1 MQRRHFLASAS
12 ALTLPTVFG
21 ARLARAATTPPSNA
35 LIIGCSAALS
45 GPLAGLGQGIQQ
57 GVNAAFAEV
66 NEQGGINGR
75 PLHYSLIDD
84 AYQPESSLSNVKQ
97 LLSNSKVLALMG
109 CMGTPN
115 NTAFTPLI
123 ETSDIVHLGPLTGAA
138 SLRKP
143 SIKNVFHVRAS
154 YTDEVKRLVDNL
166 VSMNLR
172 DLTIAYLDNGF
183 GKELQQ
189 VGLSTLSAKGLKP
202 VAQVAVA
209 TDGKNVNSAV
219 SDILASKPS
228 AVLLFT
234 AGNVS
239 ATLTAAARKAS
250 PDLPIAGLSVTYT
263 AAAIAQLGDTA
274 SGIAITMIMPDAMAA
289 KHLIVRRYQKA
300 MRTLNQTDFNTSSL
314 EGYVN
319 AQLMIE
325 GLRKAGPNPSRSKI
339 RDAIGDIRNLDL
351 GGFRVDYS
359 APSTRVGSEYVDLG
373 ILSKHGRFLS

>member
-12 ALTLPTVFG
+12 VLTLPALLGSRF
-21 ARLARAATTPPSNA
+21 ALAASTPPANA
-35 LIIGCSAALS
+35 LVVGCSAALT
-45 GPLAGLGQGIQQ
+45 GPLAGFGQGIQQ
-57 GVNAAFAEV
+57 GVNAAFAEI

-75 PLHYSLIDD
+75 PLHFALTDD
-84 AYQPESSLSNVKQ
+84 AYKPESSVENVRQMLS
-97 LLSNSKVLALMG
+97 SSKVVALMG

-115 NTAFTPLI
+115 NTAITPLI
-123 ETSDIVHLGPLTGAA
+123 EASDVVHLGPLTGAA

-143 SIKNVFHVRAS
+143 SIQNVFHVRAS
-154 YTDEVKRLVDNL
+154 YNDEVKRLVDNL

-183 GKELQQ
+183 GKELLQ
-189 VGLSTLSAKGLKP
+189 VGLNALSGKGLKA

-209 TDGKNVNSAV
+209 TDGKNVDSALNEV
-219 SDILASKPS
+219 LASKPS
-228 AVLLFT
+228 AVLMFT

-239 ATLTAAARKAS
+239 ATLTAAVRKES
-250 PDLPIAGLSVTYT
+250 PGLPVAGLSVTYT
-263 AAAIAQLGDTA
+263 AAGITQLGDSA
-274 SGIAITMIMPDAMAA
+274 SGIALTMIMPDAHAA
-289 KHLIVRRYQKA
+289 KHLVVRRYQKA
-300 MRTLNQTDFNTSSL
+300 MRALDQTDFNASSL

-325 GLRKAGPNPSRSKI
+325 GLKKAGPNPSRSKI

-373 ILSKHGRFLS
+373 ILSRNGRFLG

>member
-1 MQRRHFLASAS
+1 MQRRHFLASAT
-12 ALTLPTVFG
+12 ALTLPTAFG
-21 ARLARAATTPPSNA
+21 TSFAQAPTTPPGNA
-35 LIIGCSAALS
+35 LIIGCSAALT
-45 GPLAGLGQGIQQ
+45 GPLGDLGKGIQR

-66 NEQGGINGR
+66 NEKGGINGR
-75 PLHYSLIDD
+75 PLFYSLIDD
-84 AYQPESSLSNVKQ
+84 AYKAESSVDNVKQ
-97 LLSNSKVLALMG
+97 LLSNSKVMALMG

-123 ETSDIVHLGPLTGAA
+123 EASDIVHLGPLTGAA

-183 GKELQQ
+183 GKELLQ
-189 VGLSTLSAKGLKP
+189 VSLDALSEKGIKAL
-202 VAQVAVA
+202 AQVAVA
-209 TDGKNVNSAV
+209 TDGKNVDSAV
-219 SDILASKPS
+219 SEILASKPS
-228 AVLLFT
+228 ALLLFT

-239 ATLTAAARKAS
+239 GVLTAAARKVS
-250 PDLPIAGLSVTYT
+250 PGLPIAGLSVTYT
-263 AAAIAQLGDTA
+263 AASITQLGDTA
-274 SGIAITMIMPDAMAA
+274 SGIALTMILPDAMSA
-289 KHLIVRRYQKA
+289 KHVIVRRYQKA
-300 MRTLNQTDFNTSSL
+300 MRALDQTEFDPGSL

-325 GLRKAGPNPSRSKI
+325 ALTKAGANPSRSKI

-351 GGFRVDYS
+351 GGFRVDFS
-359 APSTRVGSEYVDLG
+359 SPSTHVGSNYVNLG
-373 ILSKHGRFLS
+373 VLSRNGRFIG

>member
-1 MQRRHFLASAS
+1 M
-12 ALTLPTVFG
+12 T
-21 ARLARAATTPPSNA
+21 
-35 LIIGCSAALS
+35 
-45 GPLAGLGQGIQQ
+45 GPLGDLGKGIQR
-57 GVNAAFAEV
+57 GVNAAFAEI

-75 PLHYSLIDD
+75 PLHYTLIDD
-84 AYQPESSLSNVKQ
+84 GYKPESSVENVKQ
-97 LLSNSKVLALMG
+97 LLSSSKVLALMG

-115 NTAFTPLI
+115 NTAFTPLV
-123 ETSDIVHLGPLTGAA
+123 EASDIVHLGPLTGAA

-183 GKELQQ
+183 GKELLQ
-189 VGLSTLSAKGLKP
+189 VGLTALSTKGLK
-202 VAQVAVA
+202 AMAEVAVA

-219 SDILASKPS
+219 SEILASKPS

-239 ATLTAAARKAS
+239 TTLTAAARKVS
-250 PDLPIAGLSVTYT
+250 PGLPIAGLSVTYT
-263 AAAIAQLGDTA
+263 AAGIAQLGDIA
-274 SGIAITMIMPDAMAA
+274 SGIALTMIMPDAMAT
-289 KHLIVRRYQKA
+289 KHGIVRRYQKA
-300 MRTLNQTDFNTSSL
+300 MRELDQPDFDPGSL

-325 GLRKAGPNPSRSKI
+325 ALKKTGANPNRSKL
-339 RDAIGDIRNLDL
+339 REAIGEIRNLDL

-359 APSTRVGSEYVDLG
+359 APATRVGSDYVDLG
-373 ILSKHGRFLS
+373 ILSRNGRFLG

>member
-12 ALTLPTVFG
+12 ALTLP
-21 ARLARAATTPPSNA
+21 ALLSSHLAHAAKAPPSNA
-35 LIIGCSAALS
+35 LIVGCSAALT
-45 GPLAGLGQGIQQ
+45 GPLAGFGQGIQQ

-66 NEQGGINGR
+66 NEQGGIHGR
-75 PLHYSLIDD
+75 PLHFALSDD
-84 AYQPESSLSNVKQ
+84 AYKPESSVDNVRHMLS
-97 LLSNSKVLALMG
+97 SNKVVALMG

-115 NTAFTPLI
+115 NTAITPLI
-123 ETSDIVHLGPLTGAA
+123 EASDLVHLGPLTGAA

-154 YTDEVKRLVDNL
+154 YNDEVKRLVDNL

-183 GKELQQ
+183 GKELLQ
-189 VGLSTLSAKGLKP
+189 VGLNALSAKGLKA

-209 TDGKNVNSAV
+209 TDGKNVDSAV
-219 SDILASKPS
+219 SEVLASKAS
-228 AVLLFT
+228 AVLMFT

-239 ATLTAAARKAS
+239 ATLTAAARKVS
-250 PDLPIAGLSVTYT
+250 PGLPIAGLSVTYT
-263 AAAIAQLGDTA
+263 AAGITQLGDSA
-274 SGIAITMIMPDAMAA
+274 SGIALTMIMPDAQAT
-289 KHLIVRRYQKA
+289 KHLVVRRYQKA
-300 MRTLNQTDFNTSSL
+300 MRALDQTGFNASSL

-325 GLRKAGPNPSRSKI
+325 GLKRAGANPSRSKI

-373 ILSKHGRFLS
+373 ILTRNGRFLG

>member
-12 ALTLPTVFG
+12 ALTLPTLFHTH
-21 ARLARAATTPPSNA
+21 LSHAATTPPANA
-35 LIIGCSAALS
+35 LVIGCSAALT
-45 GPLAGLGQGIQQ
+45 GPLAGFGQGIQQ

-66 NEQGGINGR
+66 NEQGGIGGR
-75 PLHYSLIDD
+75 PLHYALVDD
-84 AYQPESSLSNVKQ
+84 GYKPETSVDNVKQ
-97 LLSNSKVLALMG
+97 LLSNNKVVALMG

-115 NTAFTPLI
+115 NTAIIPLI
-123 ETSDIVHLGPLTGAA
+123 EASDMVHLGPLTGAA
-138 SLRKP
+138 SLRKA

-154 YTDEVKRLVDNL
+154 YNDEVKRLVDNL

-183 GKELQQ
+183 GKELLQ
-189 VGLSTLSAKGLKP
+189 VGLNALSGKGLKA

-209 TDGKNVNSAV
+209 TDGKNVDSAV
-219 SDILASKPS
+219 SEVLASKPS
-228 AVLLFT
+228 AVLMFT

-239 ATLTAAARKAS
+239 AALTAAARKAS
-250 PDLPIAGLSVTYT
+250 PGLPIAGLSVTYT
-263 AAAIAQLGDTA
+263 AAGITQLGDAA
-274 SGIAITMIMPDAMAA
+274 SGIALTMIMPDALPT
-289 KHLIVRRYQKA
+289 KYLLVRRYQKA
-300 MRTLNQTDFNTSSL
+300 MRAMDQTDFNGSSL

-325 GLRKAGPNPSRSKI
+325 GLKKAGANPSRSKI
-339 RDAIGDIRNLDL
+339 REAIGDIRNMDL

-373 ILSKHGRFLS
+373 ILSKNGRFLG

>member
-12 ALTLPTVFG
+12 ALTLPTVFN
-21 ARLARAATTPPSNA
+21 ARFAHAATTPPSNA
-35 LIIGCSAALS
+35 LIIGCSAALT

-57 GVNAAFAEV
+57 GVNAAFAEI
-66 NEQGGINGR
+66 NQQGGINGR
-75 PLHYSLIDD
+75 PLHYSLVDD

-123 ETSDIVHLGPLTGAA
+123 EASDIAHLGPLTGAA
-138 SLRKP
+138 SLRKT

-183 GKELQQ
+183 GKELLQ
-189 VGLSTLSAKGLKP
+189 VGLNALSATGLKP
-202 VAQVAVA
+202 MAQVAVA
-209 TDGKNVNSAV
+209 TDGKNVDSAV
-219 SDILASKPS
+219 SEILASKPS
-228 AVLLFT
+228 AVLMFT

-239 ATLTAAARKAS
+239 VAVTAAARKVS
-250 PDLPIAGLSVTYT
+250 PGLPLAGLSVTYT
-263 AAAIAQLGDTA
+263 AAGIAQLGDTA

-300 MRTLNQTDFNTSSL
+300 MRILDQTDFNTSSL

-325 GLRKAGPNPSRSKI
+325 SLKKAGPNPSRSKVHA
-339 RDAIGDIRNLDL
+339 AIGDIRNLDL

-359 APSTRVGSEYVDLG
+359 APASRVGSDYVDLG
-373 ILSKHGRFLS
+373 ILSKSGRFLG